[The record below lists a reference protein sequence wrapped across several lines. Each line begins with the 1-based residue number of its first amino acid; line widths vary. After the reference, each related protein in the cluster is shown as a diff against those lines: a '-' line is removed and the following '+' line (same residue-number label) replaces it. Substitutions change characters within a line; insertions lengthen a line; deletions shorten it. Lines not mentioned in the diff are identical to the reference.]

1 MEIYFWIFIRLN
13 VKYLVIRLFIYLSFL
28 KSNAQAKI
36 IYAKQNQIFSIN
48 MKTIQ
53 TEAKDGDVIDIQPKS
68 LGTTE
73 LYPNVKKLFN

>member
-1 MEIYFWIFIRLN
+1 
-13 VKYLVIRLFIYLSFL
+13 
-28 KSNAQAKI
+28 
-36 IYAKQNQIFSIN
+36 

-73 LYPNVKKLFN
+73 LYPNVLDYFTKIKFFFV

>member
-1 MEIYFWIFIRLN
+1 
-13 VKYLVIRLFIYLSFL
+13 
-28 KSNAQAKI
+28 
-36 IYAKQNQIFSIN
+36 

-73 LYPNVKKLFN
+73 LYPNVILIIDNNCLL